1 MIKSYVRVQTFLTDL
16 LNRDLNRDDRGATA
30 VEYGLLVA
38 LIALVIIGAVVL
50 LGGNLKNVFN
60 NVANSVGTVTST
72 TTTSG

>member
-1 MIKSYVRVQTFLTDL
+1 MLKSYVRVQTFLSGL
-16 LNRDLNRDDRGATA
+16 LNRDDRGATA

-72 TTTSG
+72 TTGS